1 MQEQKSIFAL
11 ETQLKQS
18 YRLSC
23 SDLPELDCIDGSQA
37 GGFVLAYLLTIHETV
52 YQIEQTQQ
60 EVIPTYVKPGVSA
73 SVTEL
78 LSLLVLSKPA
88 IVNFCPQCLH
98 ARTLYATP
106 TKCRIQHFR
115 LFAICRIP
123 FQRQHLHRSVRPL
136 HGSAKRAS
144 LSRKLSVPDIPRLK
158 AQIKKREPSRLPL
171 SPGTNP

>member
-1 MQEQKSIFAL
+1 MPYVPILHVSMPGSRCGSTSTTSTVSPCTSATSGFTNNFTEITSRHLRQKRREEFC
-11 ETQLKQS
+11 
-18 YRLSC
+18 R
-23 SDLPELDCIDGSQA
+23 
-37 GGFVLAYLLTIHETV
+37 
-52 YQIEQTQQ
+52 
-60 EVIPTYVKPGVSA
+60 SA
-73 SVTEL
+73 EL

-115 LFAICRIP
+115 LFSICRIP